1 MKDNEI
7 GKESEK
13 REKEAEQAQE
23 NSVKFQMREHRIVLF
38 SGIFTLL
45 FTLYILVM
53 GIKYPSSGGYRW
65 IFYLA
70 LLGLSAAGIVCCI
83 RGICRGLLVE
93 EMNICYVNWMGKK
106 RAFTLDDIG
115 FCKMD
120 LSGNKDN
127 IVLYDL
133 LGNKLCKLDFGMKG
147 SGELLQYLL
156 DNQVRIERG
165 PRQTGADGVPAIEAF
180 LKETAICEE
189 EIGKCADAFYG
200 KVQALLREWEKQNK
214 SLGAYWEFG
223 YGEFSADETG
233 TETDLWNR
241 TRTMPEGMA
250 ELPERYDCIMEAY
263 LKKDNEY
270 VMDRKDK
277 AVCILIPYL
286 VRGYSYQIGERL
298 RIRKTDDDVMLEWM
312 KRQLA
317 LLTKE
322 LPGHKYHTEPLV
334 LKHELR
340 KTAGPAVRR
349 G

>member
-13 REKEAEQAQE
+13 RAIEAEQEPEEA
-23 NSVKFQMREHRIVLF
+23 VKFQMREHGIVLL

-45 FTLYILVM
+45 FTLFILVM
-53 GIKYPSSGGYRW
+53 GVKYPSSGGYRW
-65 IFYLA
+65 VFYLA

-83 RGICRGLLVE
+83 KGIRRGLTVE
-93 EMNICYVNWMGKK
+93 EMNICYVNWIGKK
-106 RAFTLDDIG
+106 KTFTLDDIG

-120 LSGNKDN
+120 LSGNKDD

-133 LGNKLCKLDFGMKG
+133 LGNKLCKLDFDMKG
-147 SGELLQYLL
+147 SGEFLQYLL
-156 DNQVRIERG
+156 DNQVRIERKTK
-165 PRQTGADGVPAIEAF
+165 QTGAYGVPVVEAL
-180 LKETAICEE
+180 LKETSICEE
-189 EIGKCADAFYG
+189 EIGKCADALYG
-200 KVQALLREWEKQNK
+200 KVQTLLGEWERQNK
-214 SLGAYWEFG
+214 SFGAYWEFG
-223 YGEFSADETG
+223 YGEFSSDEPEEETG
-233 TETDLWNR
+233 LWNR
-241 TRTMPEGMA
+241 TRTMPEKMT
-250 ELPERYDCIMEAY
+250 ELPERYDCILEAY

-286 VRGYSYQIGERL
+286 VKGYSYQIGEKL

-340 KTAGPAVRR
+340 KTAGPAVRQS
-349 G
+349 